1 MLAKGA
7 NPNLQDMNGN
17 TVLHL
22 LVLHDKMVS
31 HYDVANRRHDLTM
44 FTAVASVQHGVR
56 VGCHPEHPQQAGP
69 DSADIGGQIGS
80 Q

>member
-22 LVLHDKMVS
+22 LVLHDKMVR
-31 HYDVANRRHDLTM
+31 HYDVVNR
-44 FTAVASVQHGVR
+44 
-56 VGCHPEHPQQAGP
+56 
-69 DSADIGGQIGS
+69 
-80 Q
+80 